1 MSSMRNIGMQC
12 FSFCEKW
19 QSPTTITIISQQAT
33 INNFV
38 SKTIPILKTNLR
50 LDEPIRLTILW
61 PTAAG

>member
-1 MSSMRNIGMQC
+1 MSSMRNTGMRC

-33 INNFV
+33 ISNFV
-38 SKTIPILKTNLR
+38 SKTIPFLKTNLR
-50 LDEPIRLTILW
+50 LDEPIRLTILR